1 MGYDVCE
8 SHTPPSLSLQHCLVN
23 SEIDLAKHRLYSKRI
38 HDDVEYINAE
48 ELKLKSTH
56 EVRRYYKRSKINK
69 SIKPHHMS
77 LHTDDRVVH
86 SVNFK
91 DSV

>member
-1 MGYDVCE
+1 MGYDTCK
-8 SHTPPSLSLQHCLVN
+8 SYSPPSLSLQDSLVN
-23 SEIDLAKHRLYSKRI
+23 GQIDLTKHRLYSKSMY
-38 HDDVEYINAE
+38 DDIEYINTE

-56 EVRRYYKRSKINK
+56 EVHRFSKKSKISR
-69 SIKPHHMS
+69 SIKRHPT
-77 LHTDDRVVH
+77 LLRTDDRAVR